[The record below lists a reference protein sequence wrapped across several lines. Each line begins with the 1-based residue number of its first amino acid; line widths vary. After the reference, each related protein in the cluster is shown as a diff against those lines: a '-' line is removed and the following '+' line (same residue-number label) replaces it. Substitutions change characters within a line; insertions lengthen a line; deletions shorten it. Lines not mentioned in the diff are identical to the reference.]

1 MLGIR
6 MMTSRRLTPTCFF
19 VAFALLLAAP
29 QAAWANGTA
38 DVAAIALDEKVM
50 IDSEAF
56 YLTYNDEAP
65 NLVQSDMAPDDTWIF
80 WGIEPKTALSDT
92 LNFYTTTKASN
103 NGSAGARI
111 SATYRNVGWL
121 HSTGDPTWSEAVDI
135 KVTIQVTK
143 SEGNP
148 FYLSGDDWW
157 SDWCDI
163 QFHQRLVDGWT
174 TTNMPEFDMIVEFYR
189 AGTTSKLDLNGSIWV
204 LGQSLDEGEGFMVKN
219 AQAGY
224 VSSDAPISNP
234 DSGAVHPAVA
244 PDSMRH
250 TIPGSHLYEIG
261 AIGSGWYGFMGA
273 PVIYSADTTRWVQA
287 RDMNVDDDG
296 WWWQRK
302 HGLNYIDRNGQ
313 GVDLETRDTN
323 LNRTSWKQLDG
334 ALVENSF
341 KWRSG
346 ALEAQMTGGTVQIKH
361 FAVMKPDS
369 SPSAANAS
377 YGFGSAGMAAD
388 NSWDVRYASD
398 LNSAFV
404 TWGTYG
410 YKYFTQLFAPQTAFV
425 PSKPT
430 KAVDKERAEVGEVLT
445 YTVRQ
450 KVNEHGA
457 DCADGYTYR
466 SLVFD
471 DVLPEG
477 LSFRS
482 LSIIDPSG
490 NEVAGSAGSLSVGE
504 DNRTLSFAFNKD
516 YLMST
521 LSYEGGYF
529 TVTIAAS
536 ILPQAANTTLVNK
549 ASFTFNDDYKLD
561 SNEVKTVVPMPNVE
575 IPTPEKA
582 VDKDEAAVGESIT
595 YTIRE
600 HVVDFEGYRYESL
613 LFTDALPEGLVFQS
627 LKVETD
633 GGTRNGRTTSDIT
646 ASAGTKTVSGQ
657 TVSYAF
663 SDEFLSNGGL
673 TYTDDILTFTI
684 VALIDDSAAGTTL
697 ENEASTFV
705 NNSDLRTNKVITRV
719 PEPEIPAPTKAVDKT
734 EARPGE
740 TIVYTITQPLDDF
753 PPSYALASILFDDE
767 LPEGLTYTSLSVFDS
782 AAKDIT
788 GSAGTVRV
796 EGQRV
801 TYSFDPD
808 WLASKHPLRGSLEF
822 RITGQIDSGDPS
834 SYGGLL
840 VNEANVTFNERY
852 RKTTNQVETR
862 VKVPPQL
869 PVALPLTGQTG
880 DTVLLSLCM
889 VAVASGVAGMAI
901 NLLRSQRRRF

>member
-1 MLGIR
+1 MLGTR
-6 MMTSRRLTPTCFF
+6 MMTSRRLAPTCFF

-38 DVAAIALDEKVM
+38 DVAATALNDKVM

-56 YLTYNDEAP
+56 YLTYNDDAP
-65 NLVQSDMAPDDTWIF
+65 NLVQSDMAPDDTWVF

-92 LNFYTTTKASN
+92 LNFYTKTKASN
-103 NGSAGARI
+103 NRSAGSRI

-148 FYLSGDDWW
+148 FYLSGEGWW
-157 SDWCDI
+157 NDWCDI

-174 TTNMPEFDMIVEFYR
+174 TTNMPEFDMTVEFYR
-189 AGTTSKLDLNGSIWV
+189 AGTASKLDLNGSIWV

-219 AQAGY
+219 ARAGY
-224 VSSDAPISNP
+224 VSSDAPVSNP
-234 DSGAVHPAVA
+234 DSGAVHPAVS

-250 TIPGSHLYEIG
+250 SIPGSHLYEIG
-261 AIGSGWYGFMGA
+261 SIGSGWYGFMGA

-287 RDMNVDDDG
+287 RDMNVYDDG

-323 LNRTSWKQLDG
+323 SNRTSWKQLDS

-361 FAVMKPDS
+361 FAIMKPDS

-388 NSWDVRYASD
+388 GSWDVRYASD
-398 LNSAFV
+398 LNNAFA

-471 DVLPEG
+471 DILPEG
-477 LSFRS
+477 LSFGTI
-482 LSIIDPSG
+482 SIIDPAG
-490 NEVAGSAGSLSVGE
+490 NEVTGSGGTLSVGE
-504 DNRTLSFAFNKD
+504 DNRTLSFAFDKT
-516 YLMST
+516 YLMNT
-521 LSYEGGYF
+521 LPYEGGYF
-529 TVTIAAS
+529 TVTITAS
-536 ILPQAANTTLVNK
+536 ILPQAANTTLVNG
-549 ASFTFNDDYKLD
+549 ASFTFNDNYRLE
-561 SNEVKTVVPMPNVE
+561 SNEVETVVPMPDVE
-575 IPTPEKA
+575 IPIPEKA
-582 VDKDEAAVGESIT
+582 VDKDEAEVGETIT

-600 HVVDFEGYRYESL
+600 HVADFEGYRYDSL
-613 LFTDALPEGLVFQS
+613 VFTDTLPNGLAFKS
-627 LKVETD
+627 LKVEAD
-633 GGTRNGRTTSDIT
+633 GGTRNGRSTNDVTS
-646 ASAGTKTVSGQ
+646 SAGTKAVSGQ

-663 SDEFLSNGGL
+663 SDEFLSGGGL

-684 VALIDDSAAGTTL
+684 VATIDDSAAGTTL
-697 ENEASTFV
+697 ENEASIIV
-705 NNSDLRTNKVITRV
+705 NDSELKTNRVITRV
-719 PEPEIPAPTKAVDKT
+719 PTLQIPAPVKAVDKA
-734 EARPGE
+734 EANPGE
-740 TIVYTITQPLDDF
+740 TIVYTITQSLDEF
-753 PPSYALASILFDDE
+753 PSSYALASIVFDDE
-767 LPEGLTYTSLSVFDS
+767 LPEGLTYTSLSVFDPAS
-782 AAKDIT
+782 EDIT
-788 GSAGTVRV
+788 SSAGTTLV

-801 TYSFDPD
+801 TFSFDLD
-808 WLASKHPLRGSLEF
+808 WLESKRPLEGSLVF

-862 VKVPPQL
+862 VKTPPVL
-869 PVALPLTGQTG
+869 PVALPLTGQAGNTA
-880 DTVLLSLCM
+880 LLNLCM
-889 VAVASGVAGMAI
+889 IAVASGVTGLAV
-901 NLLRSQRRRF
+901 NLLRSRRRRS